1 MLENARHPC
10 LETQDYVT
18 FIPNDVE
25 MIRGK
30 LKNELLTIKKIK
42 KKSKK

>member
-1 MLENARHPC
+1 MLKNARHPC

-30 LKNELLTIKKIK
+30 LTNELCDKRNIKKTLFK
-42 KKSKK
+42 